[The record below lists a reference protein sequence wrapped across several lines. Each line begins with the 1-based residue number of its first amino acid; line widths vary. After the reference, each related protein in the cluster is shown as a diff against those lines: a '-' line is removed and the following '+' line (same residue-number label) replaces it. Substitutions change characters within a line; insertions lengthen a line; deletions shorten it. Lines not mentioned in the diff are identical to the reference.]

1 MHLATHY
8 QEIRSDRNNP
18 YLLRFLFTLFCTLI
32 LTRFVVNAN
41 VLDSVMKYSAEGGS
55 IVEKLHPST
64 YGLIVLLLT
73 ALLCLRVEL
82 VDWEL
87 RALRS
92 LIAFVAIIIS
102 IAAFLG
108 FVGHSGSIGYLV
120 DLYVVACVAGAV
132 MLAFP
137 PAWRETIGAT
147 LIIFLAIS
155 SCVAL
160 GEFALQKRLL
170 PYWATELSFRPTG
183 LTEHPLQLGLFNATA
198 INLVPLTRWKA
209 ASKVGVTIILLLGVF
224 AAGARLA
231 SIVAV
236 GSTFLVVVL
245 AEWPSLS
252 SSRRSQLK
260 LALIIGGML
269 ALPILLTMLIQM
281 GLVDRFQQGLFD
293 ESAMARVSIY
303 RLFDMVSWSEIL
315 LGADIGR
322 IRALAFDYLDLDY
335 IESSLVMFIFQFGLF
350 GTLIF
355 LVSLARTFFVLL
367 SGADRRLT
375 LGACAFFV
383 VASSNNALSSK
394 TPIILMIVL
403 LLIAFHGG
411 SRARPAARQKPVF
424 MPSARSDTGSSALA
438 PSLSTSAIPPYP
450 DSAQSAQPKPRRSA
464 STRTS
469 RIHASWDMGSEAR

>member
-41 VLDSVMKYSAEGGS
+41 VLDSVMKYSAEKGAPLSRSFIRAPMVSSFFCSPHCCACGS
-55 IVEKLHPST
+55 S
-64 YGLIVLLLT
+64 
-73 ALLCLRVEL
+73 
-82 VDWEL
+82 
-87 RALRS
+87 
-92 LIAFVAIIIS
+92 F
-102 IAAFLG
+102 
-108 FVGHSGSIGYLV
+108 SIGSAGTAKPYCVCRHHHQHRSIPGICRTQRLHWIPGRFV
-120 DLYVVACVAGAV
+120 RRSVRRRRRDACVSSGMAGNHWCDFDY
-132 MLAFP
+132 LP
-137 PAWRETIGAT
+137 CNR
-147 LIIFLAIS
+147 

-322 IRALAFDYLDLDY
+322 IRLW
-335 IESSLVMFIFQFGLF
+335 
-350 GTLIF
+350 
-355 LVSLARTFFVLL
+355 
-367 SGADRRLT
+367 RL
-375 LGACAFFV
+375 
-383 VASSNNALSSK
+383 
-394 TPIILMIVL
+394 IILTWTI
-403 LLIAFHGG
+403 
-411 SRARPAARQKPVF
+411 
-424 MPSARSDTGSSALA
+424 
-438 PSLSTSAIPPYP
+438 
-450 DSAQSAQPKPRRSA
+450 
-464 STRTS
+464 
-469 RIHASWDMGSEAR
+469 